1 MNVPKNIKKIIALA
15 RKESRDILQNKIYL
29 LVVFV
34 QIFIILG
41 AVGLVV
47 AAAVASD
54 PALMDESGITSALT
68 IGLPTD
74 LKGSSLAKYL
84 EDEKITLKYYKTTED
99 AKPFLGAELVAIV
112 DLSDS
117 GKVVVQ
123 VDNSNVF
130 YPVTSS
136 KINNAVNNYNTET
149 ALKKVGLNESQ
160 VKVIQNPVKF
170 QIIKINQDK
179 EVPLILDNAYFVELI
194 YGFIIPFI
202 LLLPFFLAS
211 NIVTDSVVGEKE
223 RKTFEVLL
231 MTPLSSYMVII
242 GKTFPILLFSLI
254 QSLTWM
260 GFLNLLKVP
269 IYNPVLLA
277 LVLFFMGLGFI
288 GIGILISM
296 LVDSTKEANSAITLV
311 LVFATFILFVPL
323 FVKSG
328 VFQGIFNFIPT
339 VLMVKLASTPTIK
352 PEIML
357 YILPTLII
365 SFLIFL
371 GTVRSFKHERAIRL

>member
-1 MNVPKNIKKIIALA
+1 MNVPTNIKKIIALA

-323 FVKSG
+323 FIKSG